1 MVEITL
7 ALGDY
12 DRTRPLMDGRVRI
25 EGCEPVFLRLEPEEI
40 FFRLFHNQEFDV
52 SEISFSSY
60 MMQTS
65 RGESDY
71 VGIPAFVSRVFRHSS
86 IFIRTDR
93 GIRTP
98 ADLKGKTIGVPE
110 YQQTALVWIRG
121 ILKDEYGVDPS
132 ELHFRSGGMEEPGR
146 AERVK
151 LNLPKEIDLQ
161 PIPAGE
167 TLSKLLI
174 EGKLDAI
181 FAARE
186 PSCFVNGAP
195 NIGRL
200 FPNYREV
207 EREYFKKTRM
217 FPIMHLVG
225 IRKSLAE
232 KYPWLPA
239 SLYKAFLQARAI
251 ALAELPTLSALN
263 VTLPWGEAEKM
274 DAIAVMGKDFW
285 KYGVAECAHEI
296 EALTRYSYEQGLSA
310 RKLSAQELFH
320 KSTLEVSR
328 I

>member
-12 DRTRPLMDGRVRI
+12 DRTRPLMDGRVEI
-25 EGCEPVFLRLEPEEI
+25 EGCEPTFLRLEPEEI
-40 FFRLFHNQEFDV
+40 FFRVFRNQEFDV

-65 RGESDY
+65 RGESAY
-71 VGIPAFVSRVFRHSS
+71 VGIPAFISRVFRHSS

-98 ADLKGKTIGVPE
+98 GDLKGKLIGVPE

-121 ILKDEYGVDPS
+121 ILKDEYGIDPS
-132 ELHFRSGGMEEPGR
+132 EMRFRNGGMEEPGR
-146 AERVK
+146 DERVQ
-151 LNLPKEIDLQ
+151 LRLPKEIDIS
-161 PIPAGE
+161 PIPPGE
-167 TLSKLLI
+167 TLSNMLV
-174 EGKLDAI
+174 EGNLDAI

-186 PSCFVNGAP
+186 PSCFVNGSP

-207 EREYFKKTRM
+207 EKEYFKKTRI

-225 IRKSLAE
+225 IRTSLVD

-239 SLYKAFLQARAI
+239 SVYKAFVHARTI
-251 ALAELPTLSALN
+251 AMGELPTLSALN
-263 VTLPWGEAEKM
+263 VMLPWGEAEKM
-274 DAIAVMGKDFW
+274 DAIAVMGNDFW
-285 KYGVAECAHEI
+285 KYGVVESKHEI
-296 EALTRYSYEQGLSA
+296 ETLARYSYEQGLST
-310 RKLSAQELFH
+310 RKLSIDELFA
-320 KSTLEVSR
+320 KSTLDVSR